1 MTLARSA
8 MIESLV
14 SSGAAAAG
22 PGEEA
27 LTTPLQAIEETA
39 FHRLYDRLAPAL
51 RAYVLRICGEADL
64 ADDVVQDVFVKYL
77 RTPIRDMDEA
87 ATKAYLYRIATNLV
101 TDHWR
106 RSERERKW
114 SWKAIFRKPAEAK
127 LDLRGD
133 MARQFGRLAPRERAL
148 LWLAYVEGFDH
159 EEIARVLKV
168 RTKSVKVMLFRARK
182 KLGALLDPEGTVTQ

>member
-1 MTLARSA
+1 MTPDRAA
-8 MIESLV
+8 MIESFI

-27 LTTPLQAIEETA
+27 LTTPLQAIDETA
-39 FHRLYDRLAPAL
+39 FHRLYDRIAPTL

-77 RTPIRDMDEA
+77 RTPLPDMDES

-106 RSERERKW
+106 RRERERKW
-114 SWKAIFRKPAEAK
+114 SWKAIFRKPAEAQ

-148 LWLAYVEGFDH
+148 LWLAYVEEFDH
-159 EEIARVLKV
+159 EEIARVMKV
-168 RTKSVKVMLFRARK
+168 RPKSIRVMLFRARK
-182 KLGALLDPEGTVTQ
+182 KLRKLLGSEGTDMQ

>member
-1 MTLARSA
+1 MTLDRSA
-8 MIESLV
+8 MVESFV
-14 SSGAAAAG
+14 SSGATAAG
-22 PGEEA
+22 TGKEA
-27 LTTPLQAIEETA
+27 LTTPLQAIDETA
-39 FHRLYDRLAPAL
+39 FHRLYNRIAPAL
-51 RAYVLRICGEADL
+51 RAYVLRFCGEADL

-77 RTPIRDMDEA
+77 RTQLPQMDEA

-106 RSERERKW
+106 RRERERKW
-114 SWKAIFRKPAEAK
+114 SWKAIFREPVEAK

-168 RTKSVKVMLFRARK
+168 SPKSIRVMLFRARK
-182 KLGALLDPEGTVTQ
+182 KLRKLLDPEGTDMQ

>member
-1 MTLARSA
+1 MPLDRAAT
-8 MIESLV
+8 IESFI
-14 SSGAAAAG
+14 SSGAAAVG

-27 LTTPLQAIEETA
+27 LTTPLQAIDETA
-39 FHRLYDRLAPAL
+39 FHRLYDRIAPAL

-77 RTPIRDMDEA
+77 RTPLPDMDES

-106 RSERERKW
+106 RRERERKW
-114 SWKAIFRKPAEAK
+114 SWKAIFRKPAEAQ
-127 LDLRGD
+127 LDQHSD

-168 RTKSVKVMLFRARK
+168 RPKSIRVMLFRARK
-182 KLGALLDPEGTVTQ
+182 KLRKLLDSEGMDIQ